1 MLEAKH
7 TKLISR
13 ITLTAILS
21 FSVLMMMSQND
32 TSSISR
38 KNFIKINLISLPP
51 LINNL
56 NQKWI
61 GLEYQRIIDERLSF
75 AVTADF
81 GIFQDYTYIKYHDFF
96 DEDQGFSYTREDVR
110 IPGYHIIPSLRYIFI
125 RPFKKADISI
135 YTAVNLDYYQY
146 FMNKSIYQSFTD
158 QTTTYHNSTI
168 RFNIG
173 GSIGAQYIVF
183 NRFSLDLNISLFTKI
198 YSKSTSDELP
208 ELYPENSFWKS
219 NNNSTWATINLML
232 GYKFGSNK
240 NHKEPKI
247 QK

>member
-1 MLEAKH
+1 MHVTKH
-7 TKLISR
+7 TKLITR
-13 ITLTAILS
+13 FTLTVILS
-21 FSVLMMMSQND
+21 LSVLMLMSQND

-38 KNFIKINLISLPP
+38 NNFIKINLISLPP

-61 GLEYQRIIDERLSF
+61 GLEYQRIINEKVSF
-75 AVTADF
+75 SVTTDF
-81 GIFQDYTYIKYHDFF
+81 GIFEDYTYIKYHDFF
-96 DEDQGFSYTREDVR
+96 DEGQGFSYTREDVR

-125 RPFKKADISI
+125 RPFKKANINI

-146 FMNKSIYQSFTD
+146 FMNKDIYQSITG

-173 GSIGAQYIVF
+173 GTIGAQYIAF
-183 NRFSLDLNISLFTKI
+183 NRVSLDLNVSLFTKL

-208 ELYPENSFWKS
+208 ELYPENSFWRS
-219 NNNSTWATINLML
+219 DNNSTWATINLML
-232 GYKFGSNK
+232 GYKFGCNK
-240 NHKEPKI
+240 DHRKTKI
-247 QK
+247 Q